1 MPPGLERS
9 GHVRWRW
16 YEQPP
21 TEQRQQCSLA
31 QQHGWLSN
39 FILRQSSYLS
49 KISQIIFVEKN
60 LSYEEILDFCKEF
73 EQFMAFHQNLCRFYS
88 KFVGE
93 KMTNMRSGFPPVTV
107 SITIYVFP
115 IMVVTNHL
123 CHNHLLFMEYGHN
136 YLLSSSLQNC
146 PHIAI
151 SKTFFKGVNLPRR
164 CSSLQTSHNQV
175 VAKYFVKYVY
185 WIIWQIFDAFEQLSI
200 KANWQ
205 HTWWC
210 GGALATK
217 ISKHL

>member
-1 MPPGLERS
+1 MNDVCTMCSPGRLRAFPARAPAMYCS
-9 GHVRWRW
+9 CRPHICHGYHGLQLGKKFCHVKKFQISVKNLNNLWHFIKI
-16 YEQPP
+16 Y
-21 TEQRQQCSLA
+21 A
-31 QQHGWLSN
+31 V
-39 FILRQSSYLS
+39 FIL
-49 KISQIIFVEKN
+49 
-60 LSYEEILDFCKEF
+60 
-73 EQFMAFHQNLCRFYS
+73 NLC
-88 KFVGE
+88 GE

-175 VAKYFVKYVY
+175 VAKYFVICLLDYLTN
-185 WIIWQIFDAFEQLSI
+185 I
-200 KANWQ
+200 
-205 HTWWC
+205 
-210 GGALATK
+210 
-217 ISKHL
+217 